1 MRLFICFL
9 DQDFML
15 GLSARRT
22 IAYSVNLCSQQFVD
36 PDTPQGQELSY
47 RLQVMNRRWEG
58 VCAKAAD
65 WQKKLQVYIYFSCF
79 LTIMFLFVWNN
90 IHMWMESI
98 WTLLEFMR
106 RKRPNPIKTISDFLR
121 KIWIWY
127 EISLRDRIFSM
138 SSGNLSHYDLIHHYE
153 NVLNLT

>member
-1 MRLFICFL
+1 
-9 DQDFML
+9 ML

-65 WQKKLQVYIYFSCF
+65 WQKKLQVYILF
-79 LTIMFLFVWNN
+79 LVLDNNVFVC
-90 IHMWMESI
+90 
-98 WTLLEFMR
+98 LEQYTYV
-106 RKRPNPIKTISDFLR
+106 NGEYLDIT
-121 KIWIWY
+121 
-127 EISLRDRIFSM
+127 
-138 SSGNLSHYDLIHHYE
+138 
-153 NVLNLT
+153 